1 MSVMIKS
8 QARNKSVDVQ
18 ILTEDQISKVTSL
31 SDAIRKCH
39 EKDKELSCGTI
50 ARFVSK
56 YYHKTVSTNHVYN
69 VLHTTLKRK

>member
-18 ILTEDQISKVTSL
+18 ILTETEISQVSSL

-39 EKDKELSCGTI
+39 AKNKDLSCGTI
-50 ARFVSK
+50 ARFVTK